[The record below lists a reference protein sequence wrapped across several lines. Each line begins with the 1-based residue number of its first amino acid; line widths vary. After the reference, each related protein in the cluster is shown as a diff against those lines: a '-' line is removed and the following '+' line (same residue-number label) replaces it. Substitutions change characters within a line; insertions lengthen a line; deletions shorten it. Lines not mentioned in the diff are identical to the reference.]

1 MRLTDRHVLLC
12 VGGGIAAYKAAELV
26 RELDRA
32 GAAVQVAMT
41 RAATSFITPLTLQTL
56 SRRPVATDL
65 LDAGQES
72 AIGHIRLAEQADVV
86 LVAPATA
93 DLIAR
98 MAAGMADDIV
108 TAALL
113 VNRAPVVVAPSMN
126 TNMLEHPAVQSNL
139 RRLAEWGC
147 RVVPSDEGELAC
159 GWTGVGRLP
168 DAALLVEEVRAALSP
183 KDLAGVRVLVSTGPT
198 REALDPVRYL
208 TNRSSGRMGMEVAAA
223 ALRRGAEVDLVCGPV
238 SIPTP
243 RAARVVRVESAA
255 QMQRAVEDRVAS
267 SDVVVMVAAVAD
279 YRPAE
284 VAAGKRKKEPGAPTS
299 WTLELEQTTDILAGV
314 AAAAGERIVVGFA
327 AETRDVAR
335 YGRDKLVRKGL
346 DLVVANDVSAEGAGF
361 DVATNRA
368 LLIDADGGE
377 EDSGLV
383 GKDELAERII
393 DRIVEL
399 RRRRGR
405 DGGHRDT

>member
-126 TNMLEHPAVQSNL
+126 TNRATLREAL
-139 RRLAEWGC
+139 RRLEAQGLL
-147 RVVPSDEGELAC
+147 RARPGS
-159 GWTGVGRLP
+159 GWRGGFFFG
-168 DAALLVEEVRAALSP
+168 LV
-183 KDLAGVRVLVSTGPT
+183 
-198 REALDPVRYL
+198 
-208 TNRSSGRMGMEVAAA
+208 NSSG
-223 ALRRGAEVDLVCGPV
+223 
-238 SIPTP
+238 
-243 RAARVVRVESAA
+243 
-255 QMQRAVEDRVAS
+255 
-267 SDVVVMVAAVAD
+267 
-279 YRPAE
+279 
-284 VAAGKRKKEPGAPTS
+284 
-299 WTLELEQTTDILAGV
+299 
-314 AAAAGERIVVGFA
+314 GEA
-327 AETRDVAR
+327 
-335 YGRDKLVRKGL
+335 
-346 DLVVANDVSAEGAGF
+346 
-361 DVATNRA
+361 
-368 LLIDADGGE
+368 
-377 EDSGLV
+377 
-383 GKDELAERII
+383 
-393 DRIVEL
+393 
-399 RRRRGR
+399 
-405 DGGHRDT
+405 